1 MKYELKHL
9 SEFAHILVGFAFK
22 SEGFNVEGKGIK
34 LVRGKNI
41 TRLSL
46 RWGSDARWW
55 DDFSIDLKRYLLK
68 ANDIVIGMD
77 GSLVGKNYARVNEG
91 DLPLL
96 LVQRVACIRARENV
110 DQNFL
115 WNCISSSGFER
126 YIDSVKTG
134 TSIPHISG
142 KQIGEYLIPNFPYED
157 QKKIGAILSALDDKI
172 ELNQKINENLERQM
186 QLLYQKLLT
195 ENDCTLVRLQELASK
210 IAMGPFGANI
220 KVSTFVP
227 SGVPIIS
234 GNHLRSFFLE
244 EPSYNYITE
253 EHAQRLKNSM
263 VFPKDIIFTHAGNI
277 GQVAMIPEGCD
288 YPYYMISQRQF
299 YMRCDESKVIPEIV
313 LFFFHST
320 EGKGKLLANANSTGV
335 PSIAQPSTHLKNIE
349 MPLPAKEAQDKWYD
363 VVRPMVRCYV
373 SLCQENKR
381 LIKIRDSLLPQLM
394 FGKIDVSSISI

>member
-77 GSLVGKNYARVNEG
+77 GSLVGKNYARVNEA

-96 LVQRVACIRARENV
+96 LVQRVACIRAKENV

-115 WNCISSSGFER
+115 WNCISSSVFER

-142 KQIGEYLIPNFPYED
+142 KQIGEYLIPNFPYEE
-157 QKKIGAILSALDDKI
+157 QKKIGATLSALDDKI
-172 ELNQKINENLERQM
+172 ELNQKINENLERQTDALFKSWFIDFEPFSGEIPANWEWLEFSKFLTPSTEKSNNPSLPMFSVTDQGIFPRDEKFKKNLSMTNSKFKVVHQTDLVFGMSREILNWGIMRHPIGGVSSAYNVYQVSDQINTFYLESYMKANYQYFKDLIRPASREGQGIDKNALM
-186 QLLYQKLLT
+186 QKVILIPPQDVLEKYYHIENALVQTARHVLEESGQLAVIRDTLLPKLMAG
-195 ENDCTLVRLQELASK
+195 EIDLQE
-210 IAMGPFGANI
+210 
-220 KVSTFVP
+220 V
-227 SGVPIIS
+227 
-234 GNHLRSFFLE
+234 
-244 EPSYNYITE
+244 
-253 EHAQRLKNSM
+253 
-263 VFPKDIIFTHAGNI
+263 
-277 GQVAMIPEGCD
+277 
-288 YPYYMISQRQF
+288 
-299 YMRCDESKVIPEIV
+299 
-313 LFFFHST
+313 
-320 EGKGKLLANANSTGV
+320 
-335 PSIAQPSTHLKNIE
+335 
-349 MPLPAKEAQDKWYD
+349 
-363 VVRPMVRCYV
+363 
-373 SLCQENKR
+373 
-381 LIKIRDSLLPQLM
+381 
-394 FGKIDVSSISI
+394 